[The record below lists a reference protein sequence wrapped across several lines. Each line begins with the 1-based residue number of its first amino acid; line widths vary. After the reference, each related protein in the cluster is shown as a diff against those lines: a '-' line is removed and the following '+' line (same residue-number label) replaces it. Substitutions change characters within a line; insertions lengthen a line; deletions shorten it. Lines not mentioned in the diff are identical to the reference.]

1 MLEFRG
7 SVVTSDA
14 RLVPGREALALHCL
28 GLTGYET
35 YLPRLRE
42 RRVSHGRR
50 ITVTPPL
57 FPGYCFI
64 WITLQWH
71 SARWAPGVASII
83 RGGECPAKVPDT
95 VIAEIRSREV
105 DGLINLPKPL
115 SAPGLRPGARV
126 KILGGPF
133 CGFVATLVGLRPQQ
147 RCEVL
152 LQLLGSQQ
160 RVMLPKGDIAPVSDA
175 GGA

>member
-1 MLEFRG
+1 MAYWCA
-7 SVVTSDA
+7 A
-14 RLVPGREALALHCL
+14 RLQSRHEALALHCL
-28 GLTGYET
+28 GLAGYET

-42 RRVSHGRR
+42 RRVSRGRR

-64 WITLQWH
+64 LIQLQWH
-71 SARWAPGVASII
+71 SARWSPGVSTII
-83 RGGECPAKVPDT
+83 LDGMRPARVPDT

-115 SAPGLRPGARV
+115 SALSLRPGAQV

-133 CGFVATLVGLRPQQ
+133 RGFVATLVGLRP
-147 RCEVL
+147 RARVEAL
-152 LQLLGSQQ
+152 LMLLGSQT
-160 RVMLPKGDIAPVSDA
+160 RVTLSRGDVELVPALERE
-175 GGA
+175 